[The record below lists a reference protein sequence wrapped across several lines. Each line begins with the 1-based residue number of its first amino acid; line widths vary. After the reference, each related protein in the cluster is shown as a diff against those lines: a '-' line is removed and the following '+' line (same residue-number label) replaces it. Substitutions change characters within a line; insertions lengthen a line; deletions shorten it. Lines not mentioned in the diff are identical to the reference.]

1 MTAPTE
7 PGRHPA
13 VIHVAL
19 LRGINVGGNRTVPMA
34 DLRRICSAVGFEDP
48 VTYINSG
55 NVVFS
60 GQPTDHVELA
70 GRLEDALESEF
81 GFRPRVLVRSG
92 RDVVAIAGMIPEHW
106 TNGSE
111 MKADVVY
118 LLDGVDPAA
127 AIAQLGPRSGIEHV
141 IQAPGAFVWMVARR
155 DATRS
160 RLNGM
165 VGTDLYQKA
174 TVRNV
179 NTARKLAALVAQH
192 EVRG

>member
-1 MTAPTE
+1 MTAAERGGPQ
-7 PGRHPA
+7 A

-34 DLRRICSAVGFEDP
+34 DLRSLCTVVGFEDP
-48 VTYINSG
+48 ATYINSG

-60 GQPTDHVELA
+60 CPPADHVELA
-70 GRLEDALESEF
+70 GRLEDALESRF

-92 RDVVAIAGMIPEHW
+92 EDVVEIARAIPDGW

-118 LLDGVDPAA
+118 LLDGVEPTA
-127 AIAQLGPRSGIEHV
+127 AIAQLGPRPGIEHV
-141 IQAPGAFVWMVARR
+141 IAAPGAFVWMVARS

-160 RLNGM
+160 RLNGI
-165 VGTDLYQKA
+165 VGTDLYRQA

-179 NTARKLAALVAQH
+179 NTARKLAALVAERQPP
-192 EVRG
+192 R